1 MAVISKTSMDNVK
14 NAIDSARNRW
24 GLAQDSPSTSV
35 GAIATASYVNSL
47 SSKLTEAKNKS
58 GWTGGITTVTA
69 GNKITDITGA
79 LITQANSIQ
88 NHCVCHGNCSGS
100 CTGSCTGSCSGTCSA
115 SCRKRCTSGRCS
127 SNNCDSNCSERS
139 R

>member
-14 NAIDSARNRW
+14 NAINSARNRW

-79 LITQANSIQ
+79 LISQANSIQ

-100 CTGSCTGSCSGTCSA
+100 CTGSCTGSCSG
-115 SCRKRCTSGRCS
+115 KCTSACR
-127 SNNCDSNCSERS
+127 DSCGTTCRRTCNDNCSDRS
-139 R
+139 RR

>member
-58 GWTGGITTVTA
+58 GWTGGITTVVA

-79 LITQANSIQ
+79 LISQANSIQ
-88 NHCVCHGNCSGS
+88 NNCVCHGNCSGS
-100 CTGSCTGSCSGTCSA
+100 CTGSCTGSCSGKCTSACKDSCGTTCTRTCSDNCTDR
-115 SCRKRCTSGRCS
+115 SKR
-127 SNNCDSNCSERS
+127 
-139 R
+139 

>member
-14 NAIDSARNRW
+14 NAINSARNRW

-88 NHCVCHGNCSGS
+88 NHCVCHGNCKGS
-100 CTGSCTGSCSGTCSA
+100 CTGSCTGSCSGGCTS
-115 SCRKRCTSGRCS
+115 SCR
-127 SNNCDSNCSERS
+127 DSCGTTCRQTCNDNCSERS

>member
-14 NAIDSARNRW
+14 NAINSARNRW
-24 GLAQDSPSTSV
+24 GLTQDSPSTSV

-79 LITQANSIQ
+79 LISQANSIQ
-88 NHCVCHGNCSGS
+88 NHCVCHGNCKGS
-100 CTGSCTGSCSGTCSA
+100 CTGSCTGSCSGKCTSYCRDSCGTTCRETCS
-115 SCRKRCTSGRCS
+115 
-127 SNNCDSNCSERS
+127 DNCSDRS
-139 R
+139 RR

>member
-47 SSKLTEAKNKS
+47 SNKLTEAKNKS

-69 GNKITDITGA
+69 GEKITDITGA
-79 LITQANSIQ
+79 LISQANNIQ
-88 NHCVCHGNCSGS
+88 NHCVCHGNCKGS

-115 SCRKRCTSGRCS
+115 SCRKSCRSGRCS
-127 SNNCDSNCSERS
+127 TSNCDSNCSERS

>member
-14 NAIDSARNRW
+14 NAINSARNRW
-24 GLAQDSPSTSV
+24 GLAQDSHSTSV

-58 GWTGGITTVTA
+58 GWTGGITTVTT

-100 CTGSCTGSCSGTCSA
+100 CTGSCTGSCSGSCTS
-115 SCRKRCTSGRCS
+115 SCRESCWSGRCS
-127 SNNCDSNCSERS
+127 SSNCNSNCSERS

>member
-14 NAIDSARNRW
+14 NAINSARNRW

-100 CTGSCTGSCSGTCSA
+100 CTGSCTGSCSG
-115 SCRKRCTSGRCS
+115 KCTSACR
-127 SNNCDSNCSERS
+127 DSCGTTCRRTCNDNCSDRS